1 MDNDSTKVDVT
12 IIPIEC
18 GTNSLKIGLKYY
30 YGPRKPPVE
39 ATCYNCPTCIA
50 VNRRGGSTL
59 MEILIP
65 TFYELPKV
73 LIFHILRFKIAED
86 GNYKKNKKVQKVNFF
101 LFGAKKVQAQEDAH
115 NLGSFIEENPDGVI
129 PDYELVG
136 IVVCYAVYY
145 PTNIFLASFWGN

>member
-39 ATCYNCPTCIA
+39 ATCHNCPTCIA
-50 VNRRGGSTL
+50 ANRRGGSTL

-65 TFYELPKV
+65 TFYELDWMITIQSC
-73 LIFHILRFKIAED
+73 LMNASICEAE
-86 GNYKKNKKVQKVNFF
+86 F
-101 LFGAKKVQAQEDAH
+101 
-115 NLGSFIEENPDGVI
+115 
-129 PDYELVG
+129 
-136 IVVCYAVYY
+136 
-145 PTNIFLASFWGN
+145 